1 MKNLTVKVNKD
12 KVPKYARSELR
23 YENSVWNVLII
34 LSAVCL
40 IICIA
45 GTVKEADLYF
55 NGSYIDAAYNER
67 NKTASYLDTNHD
79 YHIYN
84 LGTDIFTAPKGKDG
98 HVRLYY
104 KADLDKATFLT
115 KWYMWALYY
124 IVFMTLMS
132 VGLWRRSRNINACIQ
147 AAQSE
152 RLIGKEGHL

>member
-1 MKNLTVKVNKD
+1 MKNLIAGFNKD
-12 KVPKYARSELR
+12 KVPGYARSELR

-45 GTVKEADLYF
+45 GTVREADLYF

-67 NKTASYLDTNHD
+67 NKTASYLDTNHN
-79 YHIYN
+79 YHMYN

-98 HVRLYY
+98 HIRLYY
-104 KADLDKATFLT
+104 KDDLDKATFLT
-115 KWYMWALYY
+115 KWYMWVLYY
-124 IVFMTLMS
+124 IAFVTLVS
-132 VGLWRRSRNINACIQ
+132 VGMWRRHRNIKACIQ

-152 RLIGKEGHL
+152 KLMRKEEHL